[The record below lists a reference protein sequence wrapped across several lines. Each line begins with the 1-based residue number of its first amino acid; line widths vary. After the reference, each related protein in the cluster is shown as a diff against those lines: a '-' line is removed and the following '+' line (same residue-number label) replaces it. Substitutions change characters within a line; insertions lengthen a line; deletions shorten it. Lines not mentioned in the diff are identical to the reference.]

1 MQANVKRRRRQGRE
15 GAALLIVLA
24 LVILGT
30 MVAAIVAA
38 ATGTR
43 MRQARRQGYMEQAF
57 YLAEAGAERA
67 AALVANGQSTTLTIQ
82 GDLGDG
88 AYETLID
95 VRPAAGGSVQIDLI
109 STGTVQGVSRGVS
122 MRGVR
127 RVSWARYALWYDA
140 EATKLWIVGGEMF
153 NGPVYSRPKF
163 HFHSSGVATKGQA
176 RFYDSAWTAADSIE
190 KEKPSVN
197 PKFDKGLRTNTE
209 VESMS
214 SISFDELRSEADIV
228 VDGDTTI
235 EVSGTEMTV
244 TNQRKGW
251 YQETMDVPENGM
263 VYVRTATT
271 GSSSTKTANVTV
283 SAPDGI
289 EGRLTVVAEND
300 IQLAGHVRCKRN
312 PKTNPDSTDAV
323 GLIAKRHVAVQ
334 STAPNNLEVYAH
346 VICQEG
352 GFGVANYNSGK
363 PRGSLKVYGGIVN
376 QTRNPV
382 GTTGN
387 TGYTKEYEFDPRFAK
402 NPPPHYP
409 TLTDELEW
417 VEWDG

>member
-1 MQANVKRRRRQGRE
+1 MHTRVKQQLGRE
-15 GAALLIVLA
+15 GAALPIVLA
-24 LVILGT
+24 LTILGT
-30 MVAAIVAA
+30 MVAVIVAD
-38 ATGTR
+38 ATCTR
-43 MRQARRQGYMEQAF
+43 MRLARMQGYMEQAF

-67 AALVANGQSTTLTIQ
+67 ACLVANGQSTTMTLQ
-82 GDLGDG
+82 GDLGEG
-88 AYETLID
+88 SYETLID
-95 VRPAAGGSVQIDLI
+95 VHPAAGGSVQIDLI

-140 EATKLWIVGGEMF
+140 EATKLWIVGGETF

-163 HFHSSGVATKGQA
+163 HFHSSGVANKGQA

-197 PKFDKGLRTNTE
+197 PKFDQGLHTSAE

-214 SISFDELRSEADIV
+214 SISFDDLRSEADIV
-228 VDGDTTI
+228 VDGNTVI
-235 EVSGTEMTV
+235 EVSGTTMTV
-244 TNQRKGW
+244 TNEREGW
-251 YQETMDVPENGM
+251 IEEEMDVPEDGL

-283 SAPDGI
+283 SAPDGV
-289 EGRLTVVAEND
+289 EGRLTIVAEND
-300 IQLAGHVRCKRN
+300 IQLAGHVRCKCN
-312 PKTNPDSTDAV
+312 PKTHPDSTDAV

-334 STAPNNLEVYAH
+334 STAPNDLEVFAH
-346 VICQEG
+346 IICQQG

-363 PRGSLKVYGGIVN
+363 PRGSLNVYGGIVN
-376 QTRNPV
+376 QTRNAV

-387 TGYTKEYEFDPRFAK
+387 TGYTKAYEFDPRFAK
-402 NPPPHYP
+402 DPPPHYP

-417 VEWDG
+417 VEWQG